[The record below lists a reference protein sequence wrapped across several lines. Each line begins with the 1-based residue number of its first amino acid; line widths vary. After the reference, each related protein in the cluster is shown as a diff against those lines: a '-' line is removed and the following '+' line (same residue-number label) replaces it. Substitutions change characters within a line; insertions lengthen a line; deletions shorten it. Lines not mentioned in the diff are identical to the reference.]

1 MKKVSKHHDEEGY
14 EDDIVGKV
22 EGSSTSFS
30 RSMAAW
36 QHGSMAAWQHSRIS
50 LMMSLKLHT
59 SSNCHV
65 DSIYYI
71 RAG

>member
-1 MKKVSKHHDEEGY
+1 LLFFATECVGMKKVSKHHDEEGY

-36 QHGSMAAWQHSRIS
+36 QHGSMAAWQHG
-50 LMMSLKLHT
+50 
-59 SSNCHV
+59 
-65 DSIYYI
+65 SIPGY
-71 RAG
+71 R

>member
-36 QHGSMAAWQHSRIS
+36 QHGSMAAFQDIADDE
-50 LMMSLKLHT
+50 LEIT
-59 SSNCHV
+59 
-65 DSIYYI
+65 YE
-71 RAG
+71 

>member
-36 QHGSMAAWQHSRIS
+36 QHGSIPGYR
-50 LMMSLKLHT
+50 
-59 SSNCHV
+59 
-65 DSIYYI
+65 
-71 RAG
+71 